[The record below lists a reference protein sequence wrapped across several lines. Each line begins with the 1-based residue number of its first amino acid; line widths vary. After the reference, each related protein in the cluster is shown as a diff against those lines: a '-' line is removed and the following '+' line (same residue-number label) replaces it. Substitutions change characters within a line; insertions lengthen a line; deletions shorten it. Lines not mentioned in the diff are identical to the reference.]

1 MTGALIILAVT
12 AAIGLLLW
20 LLDRKSDPTDP
31 VGTSLRD
38 VDPSQTP
45 GSDKSDPSDPSDS
58 HPDPDQCCGRHLVC
72 EKLNLS
78 PQDTEIEYFDDE
90 ELDAF
95 KGRDP
100 DSYSETETD
109 IFRDVLLTLPVGE
122 VAAWARSIQLRGI
135 ALPSPVRDELLLI
148 VAEERRKNQ

>member
-20 LLDRKSDPTDP
+20 LLDRNRPQKSD
-31 VGTSLRD
+31 L
-38 VDPSQTP
+38 
-45 GSDKSDPSDPSDS
+45 SDPSDPSDKSNPSDS

-148 VAEERRKNQ
+148 VADERDKNL

>member
-20 LLDRKSDPTDP
+20 LLDRNRPQKSD
-31 VGTSLRD
+31 L
-38 VDPSQTP
+38 
-45 GSDKSDPSDPSDS
+45 SDPSDPSDKSNPSDS

-100 DSYSETETD
+100 DSYSEAETD
-109 IFRDVLLTLPVGE
+109 MFRDVLLTLPVGE

-135 ALPSPVRDELLLI
+135 SLPSPVRDELLLI
-148 VAEERRKNQ
+148 VADERRKNQ

>member
-20 LLDRKSDPTDP
+20 LLDRKSDSNDP

-38 VDPSQTP
+38 VNPSQTP
-45 GSDKSDPSDPSDS
+45 GSDPSDPSAP
-58 HPDPDQCCGRHLVC
+58 HAAPDQCCGRHLVC
-72 EKLNLS
+72 EKLSLS

-95 KGRDP
+95 KGREP
-100 DSYSETETD
+100 DSYSEAETD
-109 IFRDVLLTLPVGE
+109 MFRDVLLTLPVGE

-135 ALPSPVRDELLLI
+135 SLPSPVRDELLLI
-148 VAEERRKNQ
+148 VADERDKNL

>member
-20 LLDRKSDPTDP
+20 LLDRNNRPPKTDHSD
-31 VGTSLRD
+31 S
-38 VDPSQTP
+38 
-45 GSDKSDPSDPSDS
+45 SDKHDPSDS
-58 HPDPDQCCGRHLVC
+58 DPAQCCGRHLVC
-72 EKLNLS
+72 EKLSLS

-100 DSYSETETD
+100 DSYSEAETD
-109 IFRDVLLTLPVGE
+109 MFRDVLLTLPAGE

-135 ALPSPVRDELLLI
+135 SLPSPVRDELLLI

>member
-20 LLDRKSDPTDP
+20 LLDRKSDSNDP

-38 VDPSQTP
+38 VNPT
-45 GSDKSDPSDPSDS
+45 GSDPSDS
-58 HPDPDQCCGRHLVC
+58 DSDSASDQCCGRHLVC

-100 DSYSETETD
+100 DSYSEAETD
-109 IFRDVLLTLPVGE
+109 MFRDVLLTLPVGE

-135 ALPSPVRDELLLI
+135 SLPSPVRDELLLI

>member
-20 LLDRKSDPTDP
+20 LLDRNRPQKSD
-31 VGTSLRD
+31 L
-38 VDPSQTP
+38 
-45 GSDKSDPSDPSDS
+45 SDPSDS
-58 HPDPDQCCGRHLVC
+58 DSDPDRCCGRHLVC
-72 EKLNLS
+72 EKLSLS
-78 PQDTEIEYFDDE
+78 PVSDVIEYFDDE

-100 DSYSETETD
+100 DSYSEAETD

-148 VAEERRKNQ
+148 VADERRKNQ